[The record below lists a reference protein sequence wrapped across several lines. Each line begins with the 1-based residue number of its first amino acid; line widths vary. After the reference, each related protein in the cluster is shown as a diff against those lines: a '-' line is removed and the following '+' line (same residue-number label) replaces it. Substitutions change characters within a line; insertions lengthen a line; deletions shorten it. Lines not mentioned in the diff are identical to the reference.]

1 MKARLHLTRLP
12 ITSFQTRRY
21 NMAEAGMTSAH
32 TGFLFWKERRQG
44 GIGNTFSYFAAR
56 AAAMSDFV
64 EFLSPA
70 IHTDFTPNHE
80 WRLKNAGEN
89 AMDEILS

>member
-21 NMAEAGMTSAH
+21 NMAEAGMTSVH
-32 TGFLFWKERRQG
+32 TGFFFGERRQD

-56 AAAMSDFV
+56 AGAMSDFV

-80 WRLKNAGEN
+80 WRLKNAREN